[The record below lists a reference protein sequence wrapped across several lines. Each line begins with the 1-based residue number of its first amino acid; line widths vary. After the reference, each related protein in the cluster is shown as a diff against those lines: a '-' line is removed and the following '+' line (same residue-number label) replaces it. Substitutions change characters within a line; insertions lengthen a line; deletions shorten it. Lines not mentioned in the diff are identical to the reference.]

1 MASKILKIGLTGGI
15 GCGKSQVRKQLAE
28 RGVPTIDADTV
39 SRQIAAADARA
50 IAAIKQ
56 KFGDDVYAPDGTLQR
71 HILATRVFGDSS
83 AIAALNAILHPLVF
97 EYTDEQV
104 AHFANA
110 GEKFVVIEAA
120 LFYETGWHKQ
130 MDKMVV
136 VTAPMN
142 KRLVWLLRRDGVSH
156 EQIRARMAH
165 QIPVE
170 KKAAQADFIIDNNG
184 TLADLARAVGQLL
197 DKLRKLAIA
206 LS

>member
-1 MASKILKIGLTGGI
+1 MLFN
-15 GCGKSQVRKQLAE
+15 QN
-28 RGVPTIDADTV
+28 
-39 SRQIAAADARA
+39 
-50 IAAIKQ
+50 
-56 KFGDDVYAPDGTLQR
+56 
-71 HILATRVFGDSS
+71 RVK
-83 AIAALNAILHPLVF
+83 AQANAILHPLVF

>member
-1 MASKILKIGLTGGI
+1 
-15 GCGKSQVRKQLAE
+15 
-28 RGVPTIDADTV
+28 
-39 SRQIAAADARA
+39 
-50 IAAIKQ
+50 
-56 KFGDDVYAPDGTLQR
+56 
-71 HILATRVFGDSS
+71 
-83 AIAALNAILHPLVF
+83 
-97 EYTDEQV
+97 
-104 AHFANA
+104 
-110 GEKFVVIEAA
+110 
-120 LFYETGWHKQ
+120 
-130 MDKMVV
+130 
-136 VTAPMN
+136 MN